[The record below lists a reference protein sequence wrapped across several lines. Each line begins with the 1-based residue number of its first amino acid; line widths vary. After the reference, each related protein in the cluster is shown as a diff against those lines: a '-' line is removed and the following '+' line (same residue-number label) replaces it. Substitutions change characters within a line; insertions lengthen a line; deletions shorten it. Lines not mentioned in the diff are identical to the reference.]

1 MHTTDWTTT
10 NMFRVGMLTSKLME
24 ELERLGDVVT

>member
-1 MHTTDWTTT
+1 
-10 NMFRVGMLTSKLME
+10 MFRVGMLTSKLME